1 MAFKS
6 LEDIYANQCAGKPV
20 VPLQRHMLTEKYF
33 ITLKDE
39 NSVAVNQE
47 ITPDMYDKF
56 RREVS
61 RSTTVK
67 IGGEEYTI
75 NQVID
80 MILRVDAWDQ
90 GNAEYA
96 DKFLSSIIN
105 IFNHVDINPDGFA
118 ALYQLQTNS
127 NNLFRKELIAKP
139 NSVQKLYSLI
149 PQEFLRAFKKE
160 SDAILVFNK
169 LYDFN
174 PSIGI
179 TSVGRGEVALSF
191 ISDAIKGE
199 KGDLAISTGKDSSV
213 EIEIKGDGARLGG
226 DGYAVH
232 RSVDAIN
239 SILERAGSS
248 LSNIQLKNLKN
259 DLIAK
264 LHEISQST
272 SNVRHL
278 EIIKNLANAI
288 NHESTVEDIEREITQ
303 VSMLPNLKTFMK
315 PLLAA
320 LNKIQTA
327 SSRKEAFSY
336 NSAIQLFFSNID
348 QLSYEKFVDGVVSLR
363 SYYLQ
368 ENVSSILEAV
378 KDLIPEATFKQFK
391 DPNNYIPLVA
401 ALQLLCYLLKEKC
414 EYIVFLN
421 DREKHAICYQ
431 SQKGVSENL
440 KAAYLFFLKNNFK
453 FGLSV
458 DATMKSIK
466 VTFNG

>member
-1 MAFKS
+1 MDA
-6 LEDIYANQCAGKPV
+6 V
-20 VPLQRHMLTEKYF
+20 R
-33 ITLKDE
+33 TL
-39 NSVAVNQE
+39 
-47 ITPDMYDKF
+47 
-56 RREVS
+56 
-61 RSTTVK
+61 
-67 IGGEEYTI
+67 
-75 NQVID
+75 
-80 MILRVDAWDQ
+80 LRPRDQ
-90 GNAEYA
+90 
-96 DKFLSSIIN
+96 
-105 IFNHVDINPDGFA
+105 
-118 ALYQLQTNS
+118 
-127 NNLFRKELIAKP
+127 
-139 NSVQKLYSLI
+139 
-149 PQEFLRAFKKE
+149 
-160 SDAILVFNK
+160 
-169 LYDFN
+169 
-174 PSIGI
+174 
-179 TSVGRGEVALSF
+179 
-191 ISDAIKGE
+191 
-199 KGDLAISTGKDSSV
+199 
-213 EIEIKGDGARLGG
+213 
-226 DGYAVH
+226 
-232 RSVDAIN
+232 
-239 SILERAGSS
+239 
-248 LSNIQLKNLKN
+248 
-259 DLIAK
+259 
-264 LHEISQST
+264 
-272 SNVRHL
+272 VRHL

-401 ALQLLCYLLKEKC
+401 ALQLLCYLLKEEF